1 MLKIKN
7 SNNMKYLLKKIPKV
21 DKILFHENFKSLVD
35 KYKQEIL
42 VKLISTLLEKVRKNL
57 LSENILRDNFI
68 SALEKDDTDLFV
80 KYLADDVKYSF
91 KPFIR
96 KVVNGTGIVL
106 NTGLGRAPFSS
117 SAIDNVSKILEG
129 YSSLEVNIATGKRG
143 RREDQID
150 KLVSLIAGTESA
162 TVVNNNAAAVLICL
176 NTLSEGKEVIISR
189 GEQVEIGGS
198 FRMPDVIEKSAC
210 NMVEIGAT
218 NKVHLKDY
226 ENAISDNTGALI
238 KVHTSNY
245 KVEGFVKELSIEDL
259 ANLGKKYKIPTY
271 FDLGGGIV
279 EDLRDFGLPYE
290 PLVQESIS
298 AGIDLVSFSGD
309 KVLGGPQCG
318 IIAGKKEF
326 VEKVKK
332 NPLMRA
338 MRIDK
343 VRLAL
348 LEETIKI
355 FMRKDGSKNDHL
367 TLKLLSLKRDE
378 LNIKADKLIKE
389 IKNVVPKNWEIIIEK
404 TLDQAGSGTL
414 PTEKLEGISI
424 SINQDDIS
432 LTKFSNLMRTITD
445 IPVFGYINNDKY
457 YLSLRT
463 IAEKEFGIIID
474 NIKKII
480 ELNTK

>member
-1 MLKIKN
+1 MTIPKKDDN
-7 SNNMKYLLKKIPKV
+7 SKKYLLKKIPKV
-21 DKILFHENFKSLVD
+21 DKILLHKDFNELSK
-35 KYKQEIL
+35 KYKQDIL
-42 VKLISTLLEKVRKNL
+42 VKLISAVLDNVRKKI
-57 LSENILRDNFI
+57 LSSKSLTDDFIL
-68 SALEKDDTDLFV
+68 ALEKDDSDIFIELLVRNIENT
-80 KYLADDVKYSF
+80 F

-96 KVVNGTGIVL
+96 KVINGTGIVL
-106 NTGLGRAPFSS
+106 NTGLGRAPFSKR
-117 SAIDNVSKILEG
+117 AIENLASILEG
-129 YSSLEVNIATGKRG
+129 YSSLEVNIETGKRG

-150 KLVSLIAGTESA
+150 KLISLITGSESA

-198 FRMPDVIEKSAC
+198 FRMPDVIEKSSC
-210 NMVEIGAT
+210 KMIEIGAT

-226 ENAISDNTGALI
+226 EKAISSNTGALI

-259 ANLGKKYKIPTY
+259 ATLGKKHKIPTY
-271 FDLGGGIV
+271 YDLGGGIV
-279 EDLRDFGLPYE
+279 ENLKNFGLPYE
-290 PLVQESIS
+290 PLVQESVV

-318 IIAGKKEF
+318 IIAGTKEL

-338 MRIDK
+338 MRLDK

-355 FMRKDGSKNDHL
+355 FMENKGTKNDHL

-378 LNIKADKLIKE
+378 LINSAEKLKKKI
-389 IKNVVPKNWEIIIEK
+389 IVAIPKNWEVSIEESF
-404 TLDQAGSGTL
+404 DQAGSGTL

-424 SINQDDIS
+424 SIKQNDIS

-445 IPVFGYINNDKY
+445 IPVFGYVNNEKY

-463 IAEKEFGIIID
+463 IAEKEFEIVSDNLGKIVGGI
-474 NIKKII
+474 
-480 ELNTK
+480 

>member
-1 MLKIKN
+1 MITKQNDN
-7 SNNMKYLLKKIPKV
+7 SKKHLLKKIPKV
-21 DKILFHENFKSLVD
+21 DKILLHKKFAELIE
-35 KYKQEIL
+35 KYKQDIL
-42 VKLISTLLEKVRKNL
+42 VKLISSSLDNVRKEL
-57 LSENILRDNFI
+57 LSSENINNKFI
-68 SALEKDDTDLFV
+68 SALEKDNIDLFI
-80 KYLADDVKYSF
+80 KYLSEKIRNTF

-106 NTGLGRAPFSS
+106 NTGLGRAPFSKR
-117 SAIDNVSKILEG
+117 AIENLGSILEG
-129 YSSLEVNIATGKRG
+129 YSSLEVDIATGKRG

-176 NTLSEGKEVIISR
+176 NTLSEGKDVIISR

-210 NMVEIGAT
+210 NMIEIGAT
-218 NKVHLKDY
+218 NKVHLADY
-226 ENAISDNTGALI
+226 ENAITDNTGALI

-259 ANLGKKYKIPTY
+259 ASLGKKHNISTY
-271 FDLGGGIV
+271 YDLGGGIV
-279 EDLRDFGLPYE
+279 DDLKNFGLPYE
-290 PLVQESIS
+290 PLVQESIT
-298 AGIDLVSFSGD
+298 AGIDLISFSGD

-318 IIAGKKEF
+318 IIAGTKEL

-338 MRIDK
+338 MRLDK

-355 FMRKDGSKNDHL
+355 FMENKGTKEDHL
-367 TLKLLSLKRDE
+367 TLRLLSLKRDLLKSSAE
-378 LNIKADKLIKE
+378 KLKTKIDNI
-389 IKNVVPKNWEIIIEK
+389 VPKNWLIEIEE

-424 SINQDDIS
+424 SIKQDDIS

-445 IPVFGYINNDKY
+445 IPVFGYVNNEKY
-457 YLSLRT
+457 YLSMRT
-463 IAEKEFGIIID
+463 IAENEYDIII
-474 NIKKII
+474 NNLGKII
-480 ELNTK
+480 KS